1 MKKKSYSLL
10 ELILIIFIISIIY
23 YSISLN
29 KHDNKLDELTNRIV
43 LYLKQTRYQAL
54 IDNKKE
60 KNQELWY
67 KKRWTLKFFNCKES
81 VGGIYYVI
89 YSDNN
94 MTGHPN
100 LDESLK
106 DPLTK
111 KRIYSSNNC
120 EISKNTSKYVLVTKE
135 FDVENIK
142 LSCNS
147 TSTIGQIS
155 YGGEGRV
162 YSRLS
167 SKENEANR
175 YEIEERCKIEIITKS
190 KEKREIIIEGKSGY
204 VYKGKR
210 P

>member
-155 YGGEGRV
+155 YGGAGRV

-175 YEIEERCKIEIITKS
+175 YEIEERCKIEIISKS

>member
-1 MKKKSYSLL
+1 MKKSYSLI
-10 ELILIIFIISIIY
+10 ELILVIFLISILY

-29 KHDNKLDELTNRIV
+29 NHNNKLDELTNRIV
-43 LYLKQTRYQAL
+43 LYLKQARYQAL

-60 KNQELWY
+60 KNQELWH
-67 KKRWTLKFFNCKES
+67 KKRWTLKFFNCKKS

-89 YSDNN
+89 YSDSN

-120 EISKNTSKYVLVTKE
+120 EVSENTSKYVLITKE
-135 FDVENIK
+135 FDIENIK
-142 LSCNS
+142 LTCNS
-147 TSTIGQIS
+147 TTTIGQIS
-155 YGGEGRV
+155 FGGDGKV
-162 YSRLS
+162 YSKLS
-167 SKENEANR
+167 SNENQSDE
-175 YEIEERCKIEIITKS
+175 YEIKERCKIDIRI
-190 KEKREIIIEGKSGY
+190 KENERREIIIEGRSGY
-204 VYKGKR
+204 VHKEER

>member
-155 YGGEGRV
+155 YGGAGRV

-167 SKENEANR
+167 SKENEENR
-175 YEIEERCKIEIITKS
+175 YEIEERCKIEIISKS

>member
-155 YGGEGRV
+155 YGGAGGV

-175 YEIEERCKIEIITKS
+175 YEIEERCKIEIISKS

>member
-111 KRIYSSNNC
+111 KEYI
-120 EISKNTSKYVLVTKE
+120 L
-135 FDVENIK
+135 
-142 LSCNS
+142 
-147 TSTIGQIS
+147 QII
-155 YGGEGRV
+155 V
-162 YSRLS
+162 
-167 SKENEANR
+167 
-175 YEIEERCKIEIITKS
+175 KS
-190 KEKREIIIEGKSGY
+190 VKTQ
-204 VYKGKR
+204 VNMFW
-210 P
+210 